1 MLEQPTARTAAGP
14 AAPGL
19 QATRESTSRM
29 HVRTSAQLPAGS
41 KDCEP
46 GMPSAGGCDHS
57 RWARPASEPSR
68 QNRAARQLPV
78 PASRASR

>member
-1 MLEQPTARTAAGP
+1 MAEQPTARTAA
-14 AAPGL
+14 APVRL
-19 QATRESTSRM
+19 ATLESTSRM
-29 HVRTSAQLPAGS
+29 HVHTSAQLPAGS

-57 RWARPASEPSR
+57 CWARPASEPSR
-68 QNRAARQLPV
+68 RNRAARQLPV